1 MYAEIVA
8 IVNVTPDSFSDG
20 GQALRPDHALSQV
33 RRSFEHG
40 AGVVDIGAQSTRPGA
55 RWLSASEEWNRLAPI
70 LDEAVTIARQCRGR
84 ISVDTFHPEVAARA
98 LEAGVDWIN
107 DVSGFENPD
116 MVAAVRGSAC
126 SLVVMHALGVP
137 PNPSLTLD
145 SRADVVSV
153 LLHYFQ
159 NRLHSLLE
167 AGIEQ
172 RRLIFDPGIGFGK
185 SSMQSLSLLLRM
197 HELTRPGIPLLV
209 GHSRKSFLSLFS
221 AATPEDRDDL
231 TLVFSSLLATQSV
244 RYLRVHNVLRHASL
258 LSAMDANMPHN

>member
-1 MYAEIVA
+1 MYAELVA
-8 IVNVTPDSFSDG
+8 IINVTPDSFSDG
-20 GQALRPDHALSQV
+20 GAALRPEHALTQV
-33 RRSFEHG
+33 RRSFAEG
-40 AGVVDIGAQSTRPGA
+40 AAVVDIGAQSTRPGA
-55 RWLSASEEWNRLAPI
+55 RWISASEEWNRLAPV
-70 LDEAVTIARQCRGR
+70 LDEAVAIARQCHGR
-84 ISVDTFHPEVAARA
+84 ISVDTFHPEVAAKA

-107 DVSGFENPD
+107 DVTGFENPE
-116 MVAAVRGSAC
+116 MVAVVRGSAC

-137 PNPSLTLD
+137 PNPALTLD
-145 SRADVVSV
+145 SRADVVSL

-185 SSMQSLSLLLRM
+185 SPMQSLSVLLRM
-197 HELTRPGIPLLV
+197 HELTRPNIPLLV
-209 GHSRKSFLSLFS
+209 GHSRKSFLKLFS
-221 AATPEDRDDL
+221 AAEPEDRDDL
-231 TLVFSSLLATQSV
+231 TLAFSSLLATQSV